1 MQGYGDKLFRNV
13 HAPFKANPP
22 FVPKEYNPTGA
33 YRKTFTLPASWEN
46 DQVFLRLEK
55 VASASFV
62 WVNGQA
68 IGYNEG
74 AQEPAEYNIT
84 KYLKPGEKNTLAVRL
99 ENLPESSRWYP
110 GAGLYRNVHLI
121 VTEDAYIPVWGTYIT
136 TPSVNEKFAK
146 VNVLTKVVLP
156 EGADP
161 AKYSVE
167 TSVWN
172 PNKQKLDGCPH
183 FSCPDEIQQ

>member
-84 KYLKPGEKNTLAVRL
+84 KYLKPGKNTVAIHVLKYSDGYYLEGQDYWRLAGIFDDV
-99 ENLPESSRWYP
+99 W
-110 GAGLYRNVHLI
+110 LY
-121 VTEDAYIPVWGTYIT
+121 A
-136 TPSVNEKFAK
+136 TPSVRLF
-146 VNVLTKVVLP
+146 
-156 EGADP
+156 
-161 AKYSVE
+161 
-167 TSVWN
+167 
-172 PNKQKLDGCPH
+172 
-183 FSCPDEIQQ
+183 